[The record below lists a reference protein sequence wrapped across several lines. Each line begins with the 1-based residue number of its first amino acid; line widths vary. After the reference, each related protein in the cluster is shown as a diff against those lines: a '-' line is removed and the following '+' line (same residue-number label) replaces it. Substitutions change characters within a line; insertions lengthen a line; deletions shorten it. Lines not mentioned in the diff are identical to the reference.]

1 MIRLALE
8 KDIPKIV
15 ELLTQIDLI
24 HHNARPD
31 IFKLGNKYTCLEIK
45 EIISDT
51 KTPVLVYTDDND
63 VVLGYCFCIYKQL
76 DNDSLL
82 TNIKTLYIDDLCVD
96 ENHRG
101 KQIGKSLYDAAVNL
115 AKDNGCYN
123 LTLKVWSFNESA
135 TKFYEKCGLKPQ
147 KTCMET
153 IL

>member
-8 KDIPKIV
+8 KDIAKIS
-15 ELLTQIDLI
+15 ELLAQIDLI

-31 IFKLGNKYTCLEIK
+31 IFKIGKKYSYVELK
-45 EIISDT
+45 EIISNP
-51 KTPVLVYTDDND
+51 KTPVLVYTDADD
-63 VVLGYCFCIYKQL
+63 TVLGYCFCIYKQYE
-76 DNDSLL
+76 NDSVL

-101 KQIGKSLYDAAVNL
+101 KHIGKSLYDAAVNL

-123 LTLKVWSFNESA
+123 LTLNVWSFNESA
-135 TKFYEKCGLKPQ
+135 AKFYEKCGLKPQ